1 MSKVAQ
7 DSVISIEQM
16 RKSAEESAANSQRI
30 AGAAEQMRSQ
40 ATRQR
45 QITGN
50 LRHVID
56 GSSLDE
62 NPSTTYH
69 NQSGSTTATATT
81 AKTAASNPANKNID
95 AHFSD
100 Y

>member
-1 MSKVAQ
+1 V
-7 DSVISIEQM
+7 VSIEQM
-16 RKSAEESAANSQRI
+16 RKSAEESASNSQRI

-45 QITGN
+45 QITAN
-50 LRHVID
+50 LRNVID

-69 NQSGSTTATATT
+69 NQSGGTTMATT
-81 AKTAASNPANKNID
+81 ANKAASNPANNNID